1 MHRTR
6 IPPGQEARA
15 TPSAIAILSGRLR
28 AALCDQGARLTWG
41 DMHSHWLHARGCI
54 EAAAEAADTAAS
66 DRMLSEAAFHL
77 LHVSS
82 QLDAMRTF
90 EEGGAR

>member
-1 MHRTR
+1 
-6 IPPGQEARA
+6 
-15 TPSAIAILSGRLR
+15 
-28 AALCDQGARLTWG
+28 
-41 DMHSHWLHARGCI
+41 MHSHWLRARGCI